1 MPEMNRE
8 QVIKNLR
15 RLKVQTG
22 SLACIG
28 CECEDGCS
36 INGCAIIGDA
46 IRLLSVSSLETS
58 QQAADSVEQST
69 EKHHQGTTLVV

>member
-1 MPEMNRE
+1 MAEVNRV
-8 QVIKNLR
+8 QVIKGLR
-15 RLKVQTG
+15 RLKVETG

-46 IRLLSVSSLETS
+46 IRLLSVSNLDTS
-58 QQAADSVEQST
+58 QQQATDSLGQST
-69 EKHHQGTTLVV
+69 MEENYE

>member
-15 RLKVQTG
+15 MLKVQTG

-28 CECEDGCS
+28 CPCEDGCS

-46 IRLLSVSSLETS
+46 IRILSVSNLDTS
-58 QQAADSVEQST
+58 EVLDGQSD
-69 EKHHQGTTLVV
+69 

>member
-28 CECEDGCS
+28 CECEDVCS

-46 IRLLSVSSLETS
+46 IRILSVSNVYTS
-58 QQAADSVEQST
+58 EVLDGQSD
-69 EKHHQGTTLVV
+69 

>member
-1 MPEMNRE
+1 MAEVNRV
-8 QVIKNLR
+8 QVIKELR
-15 RLKVQTG
+15 RLKVETG

-46 IRLLSVSSLETS
+46 IRLLSVSNLDTS
-58 QQAADSVEQST
+58 QQQATDSLGQST
-69 EKHHQGTTLVV
+69 MEENYE